1 MLTGIITASGAATRF
16 NGLPKF
22 LLPIQNSSLS
32 LLDIHI
38 KNALQICDQIVLTIN
53 SRWVP
58 LLPTLDSRVHIIPL
72 EPSTMPDAVL
82 VAANLIP
89 SDHYV
94 VIMPDTYIDVSPIE
108 RLVEVEAS
116 SGSDIVVASWKMTKS
131 LVGRVGQII
140 SEGNQIT
147 NIVDKDSTCNLPR
160 FWGMILLNKPALQFI
175 HNTDDHLGQALARA
189 IHSGTIMV
197 EARIPGKYYDVC
209 DLASYTELLIGM
221 QSSRPQ

>member
-38 KNALQICDQIVLTIN
+38 ENALQICDQIVLTIN
-53 SRWVP
+53 SGWIP
-58 LLPTLDSRVHIIPL
+58 LLPTLDSRVHVIPL

-89 SDHYV
+89 SDYYV
-94 VIMPDTYIDVSPIE
+94 VIMPDTYIDVHPIE
-108 RLVEVEAS
+108 RLVEAEAI
-116 SGSDIVVASWKMTKS
+116 SGSDIVVASWEMTKS
-131 LVGRVGQII
+131 LVGRVGQIV
-140 SEGNQIT
+140 SEDNQIT

-175 HNTDDHLGQALARA
+175 HNTDYHLGQALARA
-189 IHSGTIMV
+189 IDSGTAIAEVQMS
-197 EARIPGKYYDVC
+197 GKYYDVC
-209 DLASYTELLIGM
+209 DLASYTELLIDL
-221 QSSRPQ
+221 QSSGPQ